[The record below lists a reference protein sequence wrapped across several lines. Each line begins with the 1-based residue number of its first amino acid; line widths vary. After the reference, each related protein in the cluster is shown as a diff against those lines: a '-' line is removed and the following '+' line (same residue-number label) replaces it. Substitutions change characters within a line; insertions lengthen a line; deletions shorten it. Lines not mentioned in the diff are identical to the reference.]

1 MKFSVI
7 TPCLNR
13 VQFIGA
19 TIESVIAQD
28 YSNFEHWIIDGGST
42 DGTLELLKRY
52 RHLRLVSEVDH
63 GVYDAMNK
71 GIRLATG
78 EVVILLNSDDLLVHG
93 ALSLVADIFRN
104 AIGTMIV
111 SAGCQMFRCTPDG
124 AEIEMHRYDDP
135 RRNALSLRN
144 VTIGTPNINA
154 RFFRRKVFEQTGEFD
169 LAYPMAA
176 DRDFLIRAAL
186 RQLPDAPIAKVL
198 YRYRWHSEST
208 NMYSRNAT
216 LLASMKDNQSIA
228 RHYASSHG
236 LQQTD
241 LVTLRIL
248 AERSFATELMILA
261 RTGDWGALINGLLTR
276 TISRPPFILVFFR
289 CVTTAMFQ
297 SLKIWTKLPRNR

>member
-13 VQFIGA
+13 VELIGA

-28 YSNFEHWIIDGGST
+28 HSDFEHWIIDGGST

-52 RHLRLVSEVDH
+52 RHLRLVSEPDR

-78 EVVILLNSDDLLVHG
+78 EVVILLNSDDLLARG

-104 AIGTMIV
+104 AVGTMIV
-111 SAGCQMFRCTPDG
+111 SAGCQIFRCTPG
-124 AEIEMHRYDDP
+124 GVEIEMHRYDEP

-154 RFFRRKVFEQTGEFD
+154 RFFRRKVFEQIGEFD
-169 LAYPMAA
+169 LAYPIAA

-186 RQLPDAPIAKVL
+186 RQLPDAPIAQVL
-198 YRYRWHSEST
+198 YRYRWHAGSLTMNAGSESLLSGMQDGRRIIARSIQ
-208 NMYSRNAT
+208 NFSVNREQLACFNRWDRECQAT
-216 LLASMKDNQSIA
+216 EVMIYAVQGRFHEALSSWLKGLGQDPRFLVTFIRMGLLAIG
-228 RHYASSHG
+228 RR
-236 LQQTD
+236 
-241 LVTLRIL
+241 LR
-248 AERSFATELMILA
+248 
-261 RTGDWGALINGLLTR
+261 TR
-276 TISRPPFILVFFR
+276 WRLR
-289 CVTTAMFQ
+289 
-297 SLKIWTKLPRNR
+297 K